1 VDLQNNLRR
10 ADRGSTNA
18 SDPTAFERACTLVVW
33 ILGALAILTAVLP
46 FIGGGERLTGT
57 LAFKQDVYVAPLQLV
72 ILLLVRRWAVGE
84 AKAGLWPSRPTLWI
98 AGSIALIVLV
108 GWAGHYVVFDGYDLS
123 RDEQMA
129 SFDTA
134 IFRHGQLFA
143 PIPAAW
149 RPIADAL
156 NLTFILPI
164 GAREFWVSAYLPVH
178 SAWRAALSYVADPA
192 LASPLMAAL
201 GGYCI
206 WRISRL
212 LWPASA
218 ATQLVCVLL
227 YAGSSQ
233 VLVTA
238 MTAYSMSMHLALN
251 MLWLWLF
258 LLDRRQ
264 THAAAMI
271 VGWFAIGIHQPVFH
285 ALFVLPFLFLLLGQK
300 RWKLLA
306 AYCLAY
312 ALIGAFWLSWP
323 IWISSHGTAAA
334 LSINGTGGIDFVK
347 RLSTVLASSS
357 YNAWWIMAANLL
369 RFVCWQHPLLVPLAI
384 LGIWANFRQQPLCRA
399 LAISFVLPILLTSV
413 LLPWQGYGWGYR
425 YVHPVLGCLILLGG
439 YGWQTLETQRVDL
452 RQVMVRTSAF
462 ATFIIFPIYAATAHR
477 IASPF
482 VQLHREMIAI
492 PADILIVDT
501 GAAPY
506 ADDLVLNRPDL
517 SNRPK
522 MLLAA
527 SLKPQDLETVCSLGS
542 IAFVPGPRLAQVSQM
557 FGDKPPSAPT
567 PEMAALMMQARA
579 ARCRVV
585 PSAIPSERN

>member
-1 VDLQNNLRR
+1 VDLQNDLGP
-10 ADRGSTNA
+10 ADPGSRNA
-18 SDPTAFERACTLVVW
+18 SDPTAFERACTFVVW
-33 ILGALAILTAVLP
+33 ILGALAILVAVLP

-57 LAFKQDVYVAPLQLV
+57 LAFRQDVYVAPLLLV
-72 ILLLVRRWAVGE
+72 ILLLVRRWAAKP
-84 AKAGLWPSRPTLWI
+84 AKAGPWPSRPTLWV

-108 GWAGHYVVFDGYDLS
+108 GWAGHYLVFDGYDLS

-129 SFDTA
+129 NFDMA

-164 GAREFWVSAYLPVH
+164 GAREFWVSAYLPIH
-178 SAWRAALSYVADPA
+178 SAWRAALSFVADPA

-201 GGYCI
+201 GGFCI

-218 ATQLVCVLL
+218 VTQLVCVLL

-258 LLDRRQ
+258 LLDRRP

-271 VGWFAIGIHQPVFH
+271 VGWFATGIHQPVFH
-285 ALFVLPFLFLLLGQK
+285 ALFVLPFLVLLMGQK

-312 ALIGAFWLSWP
+312 ALIGAFWLYWP

-334 LSINGTGGIDFVK
+334 VSINGTGGIDFVK

-357 YNAWWIMAANLL
+357 YNAVWIMAANLL

-384 LGIWANFRQQPLCRA
+384 LGIWANVRQQPLCRA
-399 LAISFVLPILLTSV
+399 LAISFVLPILLTGV

-439 YGWQTLETQRVDL
+439 YGWQTLEAQRVDL
-452 RQVMVRTSAF
+452 RQIMVRTSAF
-462 ATFIIFPIYAATAHR
+462 AIFIIFPIYAATAHR
-477 IASPF
+477 IASPIM
-482 VQLHREMIAI
+482 QLHREFAS
-492 PADILIVDT
+492 ADVDVLVVDT
-501 GAAPY
+501 AAVPY
-506 ADDLVLNRPDL
+506 ADDFVINLPDL

-522 MLLAA
+522 MLLAD
-527 SLKPQDLETVCSLGS
+527 SLKPRDLETVCSLGS
-542 IAFVPGPRLAQVSQM
+542 VAFVPGPRLAPVAKT
-557 FGDKPPSAPT
+557 FGVDPPSKPT
-567 PEMAALMMQARA
+567 SEMAALIAQSPRSK
-579 ARCRVV
+579 CIVK
-585 PSAIPSERN
+585 SF